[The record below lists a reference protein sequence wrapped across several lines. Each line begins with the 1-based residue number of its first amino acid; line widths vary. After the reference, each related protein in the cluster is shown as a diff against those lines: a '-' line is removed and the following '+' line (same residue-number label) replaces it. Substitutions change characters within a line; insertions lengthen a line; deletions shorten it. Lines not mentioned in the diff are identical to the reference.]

1 MKRAQLKRLLR
12 QVISESGMNRYY
24 DRMPDSSMDK
34 VIPAGHLQDI
44 LDTDGLKEFEE
55 DLAFYCDMLET
66 REEGYH
72 LMEPDEHRF
81 IMGAL
86 EDFAEDG
93 AINWAFAKWLDKSA
107 FDNVIVGEDA
117 TEANFIRWTMY

>member
-24 DRMPDSSMDK
+24 DRMPDSAMEK
-34 VIPAGHLQDI
+34 LIPAGHLKDI

-55 DLAFYCDMLET
+55 ELAFYCDMLET

-93 AINWAFAKWLDKSA
+93 AMNWAFAKWLDKSA

-117 TEANFIRWTMY
+117 TEANFVRWTMY